1 MGLINGFGGIG
12 MTLLSI
18 INKDKKM
25 NGIIFLCYRTLI
37 LISIGFG
44 GGCVKAQIIEK
55 YNVETQNKDTINVIP
70 EVVIQKNKNKSKS
83 KNIGLRSKSQKIV
96 FAIYPNRN
104 KDSLYKEFATKL
116 TTNKEIRIRSINI
129 NIAQFVTKTPVR
141 IEVNIYNEKKSIPNE
156 SILKEKLIVVLDKST
171 IINNEL
177 RINVEDKE
185 INLKGTFFIGF
196 KILDYFD
203 GHIYFSGGLLK
214 GGFSRKKG
222 ESWQKILFVSPSV
235 NLDVFQVK

>member
-55 YNVETQNKDTINVIP
+55 YNVETQNKDTIKVIP
-70 EVVIQKNKNKSKS
+70 EVVIQKNKN

-141 IEVNIYNEKKSIPNE
+141 IEVNIYNEKNGIPNE
-156 SILKEKLIVVLDKST
+156 SILKEKLIVVLDKSA

-203 GHIYFSGGLLK
+203 GHIYVSGGLLK

>member
-1 MGLINGFGGIG
+1 M
-12 MTLLSI
+12 
-18 INKDKKM
+18 
-25 NGIIFLCYRTLI
+25 
-37 LISIGFG
+37 ISIGFG

-55 YNVETQNKDTINVIP
+55 YNVETQNKDTIKVIP
-70 EVVIQKNKNKSKS
+70 EVVIQKNKNKN

-141 IEVNIYNEKKSIPNE
+141 IEVNIYNEKNGIPNE

-203 GHIYFSGGLLK
+203 GYIYVSGGLLK

-235 NLDVFQVK
+235 NLDVFQVKL

>member
-1 MGLINGFGGIG
+1 
-12 MTLLSI
+12 
-18 INKDKKM
+18 M
-25 NGIIFLCYRTLI
+25 NGIIFLCYRALI

-55 YNVETQNKDTINVIP
+55 YNVETQNKDTIKVIP
-70 EVVIQKNKNKSKS
+70 EVVIQKNRNKN

-129 NIAQFVTKTPVR
+129 NIAQFVTKTPVK
-141 IEVNIYNEKKSIPNE
+141 IEVNIYNEKKGIPNE

-177 RINVEDKE
+177 IMN
-185 INLKGTFFIGF
+185 
-196 KILDYFD
+196 
-203 GHIYFSGGLLK
+203 
-214 GGFSRKKG
+214 
-222 ESWQKILFVSPSV
+222 
-235 NLDVFQVK
+235 

>member
-1 MGLINGFGGIG
+1 
-12 MTLLSI
+12 
-18 INKDKKM
+18 M

-37 LISIGFG
+37 LISIGFCG
-44 GGCVKAQIIEK
+44 VCVKAQIIEK
-55 YNVETQNKDTINVIP
+55 YNVETQNKDTIKVIP
-70 EVVIQKNKNKSKS
+70 EVVIQKN

-96 FAIYPNRN
+96 FAIYPDRN

-141 IEVNIYNEKKSIPNE
+141 IEVNIYNEKEGFPNE
-156 SILKEKLIVVLDKST
+156 SILKEKLIAVLDEST

-196 KILDYFD
+196 KILDYFE
-203 GHIYFSGGLLK
+203 GHIYVSGGLLK

-222 ESWQKILFVSPSV
+222 ESWQKIPLVSPSV